1 MNQSTRRPKAGCLL
15 EVTEF
20 SNNAA
25 RPADSRATSVDVHI
39 LSTSAITV
47 CKHASTVD
55 SDN

>member
-25 RPADSRATSVDVHI
+25 RRADSRATSVDVHI
-39 LSTSAITV
+39 LSTSAVTV